1 MNLKTELLGVA
12 GYGSTQQEQSET
24 RGRQR
29 SLEVHRAKYGC
40 EGKGEGL
47 RRKSTEKQDKDGKL
61 IEHLAVGA

>member
-29 SLEVHRAKYGC
+29 SLSSAQCLSTDGSCHNKVGIHGSSRGFT
-40 EGKGEGL
+40 GQGGL
-47 RRKSTEKQDKDGKL
+47 
-61 IEHLAVGA
+61 